1 MKSRFCLYTVCLLLF
16 SSCSSN
22 SPDYD
27 ASGNFEA
34 DEVIVS
40 AQQSGQLL
48 SFSVTEG
55 DSIPRDRVVGQIDV
69 TISRLQMEQ
78 AQANIAALRSKTTSA
93 ADQNELVNKQ
103 LAVQE
108 SELDHQLRERT
119 RTENLLKADAAT
131 RKQLDDINA
140 TIDQLEKQIRVTR
153 QQLKVNSFNTQI
165 QNNGVLSEKTALE
178 KSVAQF
184 QEQVDKGR
192 IINPVSGTVLT
203 RYALAGEMTMVGKP
217 LYKIANTDTLSLKA
231 YMTGDHLSQVR
242 VGQPVEVRIDQGSK
256 NFKKYDGVV
265 SWISPKSEFTP
276 KTIQT
281 KNERA
286 NLVYAMKVRV
296 KNDGF
301 LKIGMYGE
309 VNWNARKK

>member
-1 MKSRFCLYTVCLLLF
+1 MDLKFYLCAVGFMLAI
-16 SSCSSN
+16 SCRNHSD
-22 SPDYD
+22 DYY

-40 AQQSGQLL
+40 AQQTGQLL
-48 SFSVTEG
+48 TFTVVEG
-55 DSIPRDRVVGQIDV
+55 DTLPIGALVGQIDV
-69 TISRLQMEQ
+69 TIPKLQMEQ
-78 AQANIAALRSKTTSA
+78 AQANIIALRSKTTSS
-93 ADQNELVNKQ
+93 ADQNELVKKQ

-108 SELDHQLRERT
+108 AELDHQNRERI
-119 RTENLLKADAAT
+119 RTENLVKADAAT

-140 TIDQLEKQIRVTR
+140 AIDQLEKQIYVTR
-153 QQLKVNSFNTQI
+153 QQLKVNSFNAQTQ
-165 QNNGVLSEKTALE
+165 NDGVLSERASMEKTVE
-178 KSVAQF
+178 QY
-184 QEQVDKGR
+184 QEQINKGR
-192 IINPVSGTVLT
+192 ILNPINGTVLT
-203 RYALAGEMTMVGKP
+203 RYALAGEMTALGKP

-231 YMTGDHLSQVR
+231 YLTGDHLSQVKI
-242 VGQPVEVRIDQGSK
+242 GQAVEVRIDQGNK
-256 NFKKYDGVV
+256 NYKKYTGTI

-309 VNWNARKK
+309 VSWNSDKK